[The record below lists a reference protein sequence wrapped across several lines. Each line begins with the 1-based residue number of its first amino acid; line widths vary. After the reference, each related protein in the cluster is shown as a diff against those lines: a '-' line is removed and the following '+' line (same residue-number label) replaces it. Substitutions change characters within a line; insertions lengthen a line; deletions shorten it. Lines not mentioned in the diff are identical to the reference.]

1 MSIASAKILGNGL
14 LLIGAL
20 LFIALLL
27 IGPRQI
33 SLIDA
38 WGDRWLSAYLESHK
52 KPFRVL
58 TKSIRKG
65 QTDQAINYLQTKWQD
80 VQKGDYIYR
89 FKRRLLLALAT
100 ELHRQERYQEL
111 LYWSSEWITLDDRDI
126 DAVAFWHEALYRS
139 ADRKTEGLNGLQKAW
154 NLFPDN
160 VILTRFFL
168 LSLKDQ
174 LPSKESEMDAQIS
187 QMRQSFIKEQK
198 ETVLNK
204 THLWEIFLYSNKK
217 DKPINDQDFENYVN
231 SRPGLTQAWA
241 LVNDYLNDG
250 NLNQYP
256 NQHGLTPAQQA
267 KYWIKEGASSKAL
280 FGRLHFATNDNAQ
293 PASQKLR
300 LALVTDNKNWSRL
313 FLQITPDT
321 GTLRI
326 DPPADL
332 TLQIEKVRLRKDAAI
347 YDIPLSQIE
356 FNNMELI
363 EGSLR
368 TTKNPDPHFFI
379 QVKNYLEDIQIEQEI
394 TLELTAQLVT
404 AMGNIALA
412 EFSMGIDN

>member
-14 LLIGAL
+14 LLVGAL
-20 LFIALLL
+20 LFIGLLL

-33 SLIDA
+33 SLIDE
-38 WGDRWLSAYLESHK
+38 WGDRWLIAYLESHSNQ
-52 KPFRVL
+52 FRVL
-58 TKSIRKG
+58 IESVRKG
-65 QTDQAINYLQTKWQD
+65 QTDQAINDLQTKWQD
-80 VQKGDYIYR
+80 VQKRDYIYR
-89 FKRRLLLALAT
+89 FKRHLLLALAT

-111 LYWSSEWITLDDRDI
+111 LYWSSEWMTLDGRDI

-139 ADRKTEGLNGLQKAW
+139 ADRKTEGFDGLHKAW

-174 LPSKESEMDAQIS
+174 LPSKKEMGAQIS
-187 QMRQSFIKEQK
+187 QMRQSFIKEQT

-217 DKPINDQDFENYVN
+217 DKPVNDQDFENYVD
-231 SRPGLTQAWA
+231 SRRDLTQSWA
-241 LVNDYLNDG
+241 LINDYLSG
-250 NLNQYP
+250 GTLNQYP

-280 FGRLHFATNDNAQ
+280 FGRLHFVTNDNAQ
-293 PASQKLR
+293 RVSQKLR
-300 LALVTDNKNWSRL
+300 LVLVTDNKNWSRL

-321 GTLRI
+321 DTLRI

-332 TLQIEKVRLRKDAAI
+332 TLQIEKVRLRTDAAI

-363 EGSLR
+363 DGSLR
-368 TTKNPDPHFFI
+368 TTENPDPHFFI
-379 QVKNYLEDIQIEQEI
+379 QVKNYLEDIQIEEKI

-412 EFSMGIDN
+412 EFSSGSFD

>member
-14 LLIGAL
+14 LLVGAL
-20 LFIALLL
+20 LFIGLLL

-33 SLIDA
+33 SLIDE
-38 WGDRWLSAYLESHK
+38 WGDRWLIAYLESHSNQ
-52 KPFRVL
+52 FRVL
-58 TKSIRKG
+58 IESVRKG
-65 QTDQAINYLQTKWQD
+65 QTDQAINDLQTKWQD
-80 VQKGDYIYR
+80 VQKRDYIYR
-89 FKRRLLLALAT
+89 FKRLLLLALAT

-111 LYWSSEWITLDDRDI
+111 LYWSSEWMTLDGRDI

-139 ADRKTEGLNGLQKAW
+139 ADRKTEGFDGLHKAW

-174 LPSKESEMDAQIS
+174 LPSKKEMGAQIS
-187 QMRQSFIKEQK
+187 QMRQSFIKEQT

-217 DKPINDQDFENYVN
+217 DKPVNDQDFENYVD
-231 SRPGLTQAWA
+231 SRRDLTQSWA
-241 LVNDYLNDG
+241 LINDYLSG
-250 NLNQYP
+250 GTLNQYP

-280 FGRLHFATNDNAQ
+280 FGRLHFVTNDNAQ
-293 PASQKLR
+293 RVSQKLR
-300 LALVTDNKNWSRL
+300 LVLVTDNKNWSRL

-321 GTLRI
+321 DTLRI

-332 TLQIEKVRLRKDAAI
+332 TLQIEKVRLRTDAAI

-363 EGSLR
+363 DGSLR
-368 TTKNPDPHFFI
+368 TTENPDPHFFI
-379 QVKNYLEDIQIEQEI
+379 QVKNYLEDIQIEEKI

-412 EFSMGIDN
+412 EFSSGSFD

>member
-1 MSIASAKILGNGL
+1 M
-14 LLIGAL
+14 
-20 LFIALLL
+20 
-27 IGPRQI
+27 
-33 SLIDA
+33 
-38 WGDRWLSAYLESHK
+38 
-52 KPFRVL
+52 
-58 TKSIRKG
+58 
-65 QTDQAINYLQTKWQD
+65 
-80 VQKGDYIYR
+80 
-89 FKRRLLLALAT
+89 
-100 ELHRQERYQEL
+100 
-111 LYWSSEWITLDDRDI
+111 
-126 DAVAFWHEALYRS
+126 
-139 ADRKTEGLNGLQKAW
+139 
-154 NLFPDN
+154 
-160 VILTRFFL
+160 
-168 LSLKDQ
+168 
-174 LPSKESEMDAQIS
+174 
-187 QMRQSFIKEQK
+187 
-198 ETVLNK
+198 
-204 THLWEIFLYSNKK
+204 
-217 DKPINDQDFENYVN
+217 N
-231 SRPGLTQAWA
+231 SRPGLTRAWA

-321 GTLRI
+321 DTLRI

-363 EGSLR
+363 DGSLR

-379 QVKNYLEDIQIEQEI
+379 QVKNYLEDIQIEEKI

-412 EFSMGIDN
+412 EFSSGSFD